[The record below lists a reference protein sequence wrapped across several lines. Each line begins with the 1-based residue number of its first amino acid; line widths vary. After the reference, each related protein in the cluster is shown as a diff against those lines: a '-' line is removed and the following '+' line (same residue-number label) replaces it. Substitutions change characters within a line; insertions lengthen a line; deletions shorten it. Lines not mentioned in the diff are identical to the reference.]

1 MGISIDTGSNWGGYT
16 PSEFKADVSSLANN
30 VKESFS
36 DGIQSAKEKYNTAV
50 TTVVDIKEDIE
61 TKFENGFKTVSNAF
75 TTAASTLKDQTSNF
89 VSGTKTLLGEVK
101 TALGEFG
108 NWAEGAGEKVA
119 EFSKDAYEWVTTK
132 ENWEKVGAKIES
144 GVQFVGEKIDAA
156 VEWVTTK
163 ENWEKI
169 GAKIESGVTTAV
181 EWAKDPENWKK
192 VWKWVTT
199 KENWEKVG
207 ATVATTV
214 ASVLTGIGDLGEK
227 IVDGVTWC
235 GAKITE
241 GVTFVA
247 AKVLD
252 AYGHGEAAEN
262 VMNWREKMKTDVA
275 DFIATDHVKDVE
287 AKFFENT
294 EIGQKIN
301 DASYLKYDSKVAQ
314 GISSVT
320 EKVAEFAA
328 ATAITVATGGAG
340 VGSFA
345 AVFGAGFLAGV
356 GGSAEKNYSE
366 IKEAGGQPS
375 LDDKAANIL
384 FDGIG
389 SGLSWYAQGQ
399 MGKGA
404 VEAMQAVSQVGGTA
418 FKNQMLNGIKEGFAN
433 FKSMSAK
440 ERAAAMFSKGN
451 FLSIDNLADSGGVV
465 ADNVAAWINGDKELN
480 WKTLLGAGVE
490 LFGTM
495 GLNCITGGIMGQ
507 VDKADDVI
515 DGVKEIDDA
524 VDTAKHVDDVVDA
537 SKHMD
542 DVADATKKLKNL
554 TDDEAISYA
563 NKILNSD
570 SPTTITGL
578 NELDEKSIKK
588 VVDCMTPEE
597 IAVKLEKVSKEDYY
611 QLMKKIP
618 KEDKL
623 EIIYSQARL
632 AAQGKYDAFFM
643 NFREHAKLHTDE
655 VRDYAVALARSS
667 AADIN
672 IDEVFYGAQ
681 FHDLGMKG
689 GVYADL
695 DGVYRQVDSLG
706 KTEVTLQEVDKY
718 VSKNLKKALG
728 EEPTAK
734 QISDYMRQNYGI
746 SDWQKSKVLSEV
758 PEDLQEAVYLK
769 RVKDYI
775 EDNLPSDIIAKY
787 KNVKSIAEIPDD
799 IIDASYRYT
808 TANLVRANHPL
819 NSAVIVLTEDM
830 VPDGVDPDIVALLA
844 MSHSKSTSGIKDL
857 GDVEQWKIC
866 INRLEKA
873 LSDSG
878 VSATQASEIA
888 DRLRDII
895 SDGNNPRFKQLVNEA
910 LCIRDGDALSKVPL
924 LDGDTIMQNGT
935 RAHVTWTGKAKLSDD
950 YSEIPT
956 ALGLDGDELRVAR
969 AKAQK
974 LENEGIIDEI
984 FDVNG
989 NSKGSVENAFSKKI
1003 HAGELNVKFDSDYDG
1018 IDYIATAV
1026 IDDPTKAP
1034 IATVDAV
1041 FERTG
1046 EVATYGNCNDR
1057 VFEIQLPKEMEDT
1070 DLGKWYVEEIAA
1082 RAMDEAKKRGADQAA
1097 DFYINSIKVVFN

>member
-440 ERAAAMFSKGN
+440 ERAAAIFSKGN

-465 ADNVAAWINGDKELN
+465 ADNIAAWINGDKELN
-480 WKTLLGAGVE
+480 WKTILGAGVE
-490 LFGTM
+490 LVGTM

-507 VDKADDVI
+507 VNKADDV
-515 DGVKEIDDA
+515 
-524 VDTAKHVDDVVDA
+524 VDSV
-537 SKHMD
+537 KHMD
-542 DVADATKKLKNL
+542 DVDVKKLQSEYDDLLKQRDQEWYKFSKEATENGWAQNLNDAVKADKIDDRIKEIEDTLRDNNTMFTGDKIVDYNSKKMSSEIEISSTADIGSRIRYYQGKNKSIDNFFSSKNRAVYQHIDPVSQRNIVKNINAQVAQNGSAVLSVRHTTDLTSDMLREIDDLSSVQVQIYGGFADLDGNFKLKYQKSGYIDRMTYSGPEALSIVDRIEQLELRIDKSLPVDQRAKQIYDVLSSEIPPMWDYKDYGDVGHKVSASLRGLTSNNPVGKEGLVCAGYATAYKELCERCGIQCDYVRGIGIVNPLGGSKPGPHAWNVVIDGDDIIPVDVTWKASMGRECYGADEMFQMSHIPDDNETFKIYNQVSSKSASRFEVQNSNINDSIQAAISTMDTKYGPGDGLERLRKYAATGDITKITRTNGARESIMNIPIDDIKQYLQAADQTKISGVAELMKGKYGSSEAVARLKNL
-554 TDDEAISYA
+554 TQTGNYDI
-563 NKILNSD
+563 
-570 SPTTITGL
+570 ITRDG
-578 NELDEKSIKK
+578 NARDIMKSISMDQIKHYVEVNDTLDFIK
-588 VVDCMTPEE
+588 NTMYQKYGNNG
-597 IAVKLEKVSKEDYY
+597 IATFEAFLQTGD
-611 QLMKKIP
+611 LIKITNTNG
-618 KEDKL
+618 
-623 EIIYSQARL
+623 ARQL
-632 AAQGKYDAFFM
+632 AAS
-643 NFREHAKLHTDE
+643 L
-655 VRDYAVALARSS
+655 SI
-667 AADIN
+667 ADI
-672 IDEVFYGAQ
+672 
-681 FHDLGMKG
+681 KG
-689 GVYADL
+689 YIGV
-695 DGVYRQVDSLG
+695 
-706 KTEVTLQEVDKY
+706 
-718 VSKNLKKALG
+718 
-728 EEPTAK
+728 
-734 QISDYMRQNYGI
+734 
-746 SDWQKSKVLSEV
+746 
-758 PEDLQEAVYLK
+758 
-769 RVKDYI
+769 
-775 EDNLPSDIIAKY
+775 
-787 KNVKSIAEIPDD
+787 
-799 IIDASYRYT
+799 
-808 TANLVRANHPL
+808 
-819 NSAVIVLTEDM
+819 
-830 VPDGVDPDIVALLA
+830 
-844 MSHSKSTSGIKDL
+844 
-857 GDVEQWKIC
+857 
-866 INRLEKA
+866 
-873 LSDSG
+873 
-878 VSATQASEIA
+878 
-888 DRLRDII
+888 
-895 SDGNNPRFKQLVNEA
+895 
-910 LCIRDGDALSKVPL
+910 
-924 LDGDTIMQNGT
+924 
-935 RAHVTWTGKAKLSDD
+935 
-950 YSEIPT
+950 
-956 ALGLDGDELRVAR
+956 
-969 AKAQK
+969 
-974 LENEGIIDEI
+974 
-984 FDVNG
+984 
-989 NSKGSVENAFSKKI
+989 
-1003 HAGELNVKFDSDYDG
+1003 
-1018 IDYIATAV
+1018 
-1026 IDDPTKAP
+1026 
-1034 IATVDAV
+1034 
-1041 FERTG
+1041 
-1046 EVATYGNCNDR
+1046 
-1057 VFEIQLPKEMEDT
+1057 
-1070 DLGKWYVEEIAA
+1070 
-1082 RAMDEAKKRGADQAA
+1082 
-1097 DFYINSIKVVFN
+1097 